1 MSTLLGV
8 KNLVLASSQTSVQ
21 IKVVNFLSVTYF
33 HYSIKI
39 NLKYEPE
46 GRRYNIC
53 ILADILRTTQ
63 SVYLFMKSSP
73 GFEENPLLFV
83 NDGLSCS
90 QLQAGLGHGTIEAS
104 AMCRLIFIVLFSHSK
119 ESHFFSWSIFKTS
132 HLVSLTAL
140 AKFIRQVLHCLFS
153 LTVTI

>member
-1 MSTLLGV
+1 MVSTLLGV

-21 IKVVNFLSVTYF
+21 IKVVNFLPVTYF

-46 GRRYNIC
+46 GKRYNIYLP
-53 ILADILRTTQ
+53 IFLEQ
-63 SVYLFMKSSP
+63 HKVYLFIKSSP

-90 QLQAGLGHGTIEAS
+90 RLEAGLGHRTIEAS

-119 ESHFFSWSIFKTS
+119 ESHFFS
-132 HLVSLTAL
+132 
-140 AKFIRQVLHCLFS
+140 FS
-153 LTVTI
+153 LWPLSFPFLH